1 MYLLK
6 DFIIKFIETQPS
18 TIVSDKI
25 YCYHT
30 NAAIITK
37 AKSASDFLGFYSF
50 NLIQKGSCVLHYNSK
65 DIRLQ
70 EKNLYISSPGMTIS
84 LSKIS
89 LDYEGISLLVD
100 EKALFESPIARK
112 ILQSA
117 FIPLIYL
124 ADPVITLGEPYFNQA
139 QSNLQKI
146 IQYLESPILF
156 NYEALYFSFSLFL
169 LDLFDYIESKS
180 IIKHPS
186 INAEKIFIQ
195 FIDLLSKNYKE
206 QHQIGF
212 YAKNLNVTTTYL
224 SRIVKKLTKRT
235 VKDYISRM
243 LLMEAVWIL
252 KTTNLS
258 IGETADKLNFIN
270 QSSFCKFFKRMK
282 GISPKDFR

>member
-1 MYLLK
+1 MYLLRDYIK
-6 DFIIKFIETQPS
+6 KFIETQPS
-18 TIVSDKI
+18 KIVSDKI
-25 YCYHT
+25 FCFHN

-37 AKSASDFLGFYSF
+37 AKSARDSLGFYSF
-50 NLIQKGSCVLHYNSK
+50 NLIQKGSCVLHHNSK
-65 DIRLQ
+65 EIRLN
-70 EKNLYISSPGMTIS
+70 EKYIYISSPGIPIS

-89 LDYEGISLLVD
+89 LDYEGKSLLVD

-124 ADPVITLGEPYFNQA
+124 ADPVISLSEPYFEQA
-139 QSNLQKI
+139 QINLQKI

-156 NYEALYFSFSLFL
+156 NYEALDFSFSLFL
-169 LDLFDYIESKS
+169 LDLFDYIESKR
-180 IIKHPS
+180 IIKHSS

-195 FIDLLSKNYKE
+195 FIDLLSKNYIE

-224 SRIVKKLTKRT
+224 SRIVKKLTNRT
-235 VKDYISRM
+235 VKEYICRM

-258 IGETADKLNFIN
+258 IGETAEKLNFAN

-282 GISPKDFR
+282 GMSPKDFR